1 MDESPKTNTEVQ
13 QVMVLVQT
21 LTHALQEERL
31 ERRRQARQR
40 RWAGGLLAFFLLVA
54 GWMLGNQGGQLAYAT
69 TNASTANPIKE
80 MESMGNLLQVMNKM
94 VTLIAPQM
102 AAPSPFGQQSNLQQ
116 ALEDM
121 MYLVHNL
128 RQMSELFGG
137 AFATPTDQANVQQML
152 RDLPI
157 LSKRIKQD
165 SDVLRAFILEQQ
177 KRDGQAL
184 LPNPYASFTP
194 NLDQLSAAQLDH
206 VRASATMLM
215 PAMQESLRGELNFLN
230 RSIAHMDWSMGVMA
244 GSMGSTMGRIG
255 SWMP

>member
-1 MDESPKTNTEVQ
+1 MDESSKTNTEVQ
-13 QVMVLVQT
+13 HVMVLVQE
-21 LTHALQEERL
+21 LTHALREERL

-40 RWAGGLLAFFLLVA
+40 RWVGAVLALFLLTA
-54 GWMLGNQGGQLAYAT
+54 GWLLGNQGSQLAYAT
-69 TNASTANPIKE
+69 TGSATASPVQE
-80 MESMGNLLQVMNKM
+80 MESLGNLLQVMNNLAAHIM
-94 VTLIAPQM
+94 PQM
-102 AAPSPFGQQSNLQQ
+102 TATSPFGKQSNLQQ

-121 MYLVHNL
+121 LYLVHNL
-128 RQMSELFGG
+128 RQMSQLFAG
-137 AFATPTDQANVQQML
+137 AFTNQTDQANMQQML

-177 KRDGQAL
+177 KRDGQTL
-184 LPNPYASFTP
+184 LPNPYASFSP
-194 NLDQLSAAQLDH
+194 NPDQLNAPQLDS

-230 RSIAHMDWSMGVMA
+230 RSIAHMDWNMGVMA